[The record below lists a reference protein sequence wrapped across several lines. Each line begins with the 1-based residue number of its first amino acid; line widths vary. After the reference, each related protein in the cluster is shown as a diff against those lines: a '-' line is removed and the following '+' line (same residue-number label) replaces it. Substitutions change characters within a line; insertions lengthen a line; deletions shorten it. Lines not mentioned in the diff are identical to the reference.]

1 MAPGTR
7 QDGAQTHEKRVCVFL
22 GQFVYNATFS
32 KFMRHMRMAHGL
44 PNLGIILYCIIMKDV
59 GANKAFKPCITYTLN
74 FILTCIDL

>member
-22 GQFVYNATFS
+22 GTFS

-74 FILTCIDL
+74 FILT